1 MIELLQSNNVE
12 KHFFLLA
19 VEFKGLQVQFR
30 RSLNDRGSALVL
42 WLGLLVGLQVPLFR
56 FLKLIKM
63 DHLLLVTRP
72 GAACSS
78 AYHHCN

>member
-12 KHFFLLA
+12 KHFFLFTVKL
-19 VEFKGLQVQFR
+19 EGLQFQVR

-42 WLGLLVGLQVPLFR
+42 WLGLVLGLQVPLFR

-72 GAACSS
+72 GAP
-78 AYHHCN
+78 